1 MEQPN
6 LLRVFGFALI
16 TLTCSAL
23 INAQAGDPEAIQQK
37 LNTMFTPTTTTEDR
51 TDIVTAGSVVIIH
64 KEGMLMYSVASPLP
78 PLNTYKNGKIIQG
91 ISGFGR
97 NIAITFR
104 TPDGNTSASYPQ
116 RRFVLDE
123 KCWLT
128 GISVEKDS
136 IAIELYSDRYDD
148 TRYYGNLKIPFPNKR
163 VVPSVDEAVS
173 LVTEVLTAAPA
184 NIQAAKQTTAQKP
197 SASAVPVISPKSAPQ
212 PPVQEV
218 APPPPPETPPAT
230 QPANAPPPTIV
241 VGLTEDE
248 VISAIGQPLKIAK
261 IGVKTIY
268 YYKDMKI
275 TFTNGFAS
283 NIQ

>member
-1 MEQPN
+1 MEQSN

-16 TLTCSAL
+16 TLTCSGL

-37 LNTMFTPTTTTEDR
+37 LNTMFTPTTTTADR
-51 TDIVTAGSVVIIH
+51 TDIVTAGSVVVIH

-78 PLNTYKNGKIIQG
+78 PLSTYKNGKIVQG
-91 ISGFGR
+91 IGGFGR

-128 GISVEKDS
+128 GVSVEKDS
-136 IAIELYSDRYDD
+136 IVLELYSDRYDD

-163 VVPSVDEAVS
+163 VVPTVDEAVT
-173 LVTEVLTAAPA
+173 LVSEVVTAAPA
-184 NIQAAKQTTAQKP
+184 DIQAAQQTTAQKP
-197 SASAVPVISPKSAPQ
+197 PAPTAPAATPQ
-212 PPVQEV
+212 PPVPEV
-218 APPPPPETPPAT
+218 APPPPPDTPPAT

-275 TFTNGFAS
+275 TFTDGFVS